1 MANTVSGVPT
11 KVAHWVGVMET
22 TSGERMVALVSRRQ
36 YRVAITSP
44 HTADTFTRTGLG
56 VTV

>member
-1 MANTVSGVPT
+1 M

-56 VTV
+56 VTVYW